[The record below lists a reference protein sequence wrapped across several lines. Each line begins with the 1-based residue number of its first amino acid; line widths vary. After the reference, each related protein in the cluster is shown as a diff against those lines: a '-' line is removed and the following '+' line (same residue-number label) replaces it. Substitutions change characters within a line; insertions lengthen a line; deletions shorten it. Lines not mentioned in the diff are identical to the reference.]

1 MEHIFFLGM
10 EMLGQYQD
18 GECRLYFVTEEKLP
32 RVNSLLYK
40 TDDGIMMNERY
51 AASDVKIYLCW
62 AKIFWRNI
70 CGQIKRIHEK
80 EPLQLQRLKF
90 F

>member
-1 MEHIFFLGM
+1 MCVTKTENMEHIFFLGM

-51 AASDVKIYLCW
+51 AASDVKIYLCKPDTLGEDLLEEYLW
-62 AKIFWRNI
+62 TNKKNT
-70 CGQIKRIHEK
+70 
-80 EPLQLQRLKF
+80 
-90 F
+90 